1 MNERRMARFLAVA
14 FAASGL
20 LHGVAYASLGF
31 APERSRT
38 RIPPSAVVIEVHEP
52 APFRK
57 KPEPV
62 KPDPPEDH
70 EKTPRAAALPRAP
83 APEPPPVKVPV
94 DLSGVTLTNVD
105 GEGGFAMPT
114 GDGSERSGPLGPLAT
129 GSKSVAS
136 ASSPGPPAPVRTE
149 RAPPELV
156 ASKDLSERPAPPSL
170 DAALRSLYPDEARR
184 RAISGTAS
192 LRVRIGS
199 DGRVREATVLSES
212 FAGFGSACQKAVL
225 GSHWSPPRDRD
236 GRAVQTEVRY
246 TCRFVVD

>member
-62 KPDPPEDH
+62 KPEPPEEP
-70 EKTPRAAALPRAP
+70 EKTPSAAALPRAA
-83 APEPPPVKVPV
+83 APEPAKAPV

-105 GEGGFAMPT
+105 GEGAFAMPT
-114 GDGSERSGPLGPLAT
+114 GDGSERSGPLGPLGPT
-129 GSKSVAS
+129 GPKPVAS
-136 ASSPGPPAPVRTE
+136 APSPAPPAAVRTE
-149 RAPPELV
+149 RAPTELV

-170 DAALRSLYPDEARR
+170 DAALRSLYPVEARR

-199 DGRVREATVLSES
+199 DGRVREASVLSES
-212 FAGFGSACQKAVL
+212 FAGFGSACQRAVQ

>member
-1 MNERRMARFLAVA
+1 MSERRMARFLAVA

-31 APERSRT
+31 APARDRT
-38 RIPPSAVVIEVHEP
+38 RIPVSAVVIEVHEP
-52 APFRK
+52 APFRA
-57 KPEPV
+57 KPEPP
-62 KPDPPEDH
+62 KPVPDEREPA
-70 EKTPRAAALPRAP
+70 PRAAAAPRSP
-83 APEPPPVKVPV
+83 TPEPEIPKAPV

-114 GDGSERSGPLGPLAT
+114 GDGSERAGPLGPLGPSGPKPA
-129 GSKSVAS
+129 AS
-136 ASSPGPPAPVRTE
+136 AAPGPPAPLRTE

-156 ASKDLSERPAPPSL
+156 ASKDLSERPNPPSL

-199 DGRVREATVLSES
+199 DGSVREASVLSES
-212 FAGFGSACQKAVL
+212 FAGFGAACQKAVR